1 MAHPD
6 VALAISQ
13 MRIAMTLPLEKG
25 GNKKARRSENV
36 NETDSGERIT
46 RTVENGKN
54 KYKTTRRAKKKTN
67 RTRNAPSKQK
77 KTTFTLTLQRH

>member
-36 NETDSGERIT
+36 NETDSGD
-46 RTVENGKN
+46 
-54 KYKTTRRAKKKTN
+54 RRADNEN
-67 RTRNAPSKQK
+67 R
-77 KTTFTLTLQRH
+77 